1 MILRANC
8 PDNHVITAIGRGDK
22 RRAATA
28 TGPGH
33 TPTAGDVD
41 CRRVSG
47 GNAESGQNGVAVVVG
62 AERDMG
68 ALVGP
73 IGDGC
78 LENSAAG
85 NLS

>member
-28 TGPGH
+28 TGPGNI
-33 TPTAGDVD
+33 PAGSDGRWIGGSNPEGGKD
-41 CRRVSG
+41 RVT
-47 GNAESGQNGVAVVVG
+47 VVVG

-68 ALVGP
+68 ALFGT
-73 IGDGC
+73 IGGSC
-78 LENSAAG
+78 LEDSAAG